1 MLPRGGILLLRAVVQ
16 QPHIVVAQLRLRC
29 LPFLSLSQNKL
40 PHTSSITFSSS
51 ATKRQQLKPRED
63 TGGQIEL
70 SKGQKA
76 KEGAK
81 TATYSLVI
89 IAGLGAIGTVF
100 YTLFRELFSSNSPNS
115 LFDKAVADC
124 LAHDKLL
131 DMLGEPVKAF
141 GEENRRH
148 RRTHRKEQHYIDPQG
163 RKGVRMQ
170 FYLQG
175 VRNKGTVTLD
185 AREDSGGKM
194 QTRYLIV
201 EVDDLLRNTVV
212 VVDNRGAMWTQGA
225 ALGDGGST

>member
-1 MLPRGGILLLRAVVQ
+1 MIEFWLMSFWSNREE
-16 QPHIVVAQLRLRC
+16 
-29 LPFLSLSQNKL
+29 
-40 PHTSSITFSSS
+40 SS
-51 ATKRQQLKPRED
+51 
-63 TGGQIEL
+63 GQIEL

-100 YTLFRELFSSNSPNS
+100 YTLFRLAFAQSLCVVSSLIFRELFSSNSPNS

-141 GEENRRH
+141 GKFIGVDIRRFQSTLCSGEENRRH

-175 VRNKGTVTLD
+175 VRRTW
-185 AREDSGGKM
+185 SM
-194 QTRYLIV
+194 
-201 EVDDLLRNTVV
+201 EVRHHFYP
-212 VVDNRGAMWTQGA
+212 R
-225 ALGDGGST
+225 